1 MYRRTLLST
10 FCLYI
15 PSLFLFSFF
24 GVFYGCCCWGGG
36 GWGVIFFILFC
47 FLFFGF
53 FGWGGEGV
61 VRKSLLIQKHTLT
74 QFLAVCPINGLHV
87 CNRQLCFVA
96 SLYNKVSLLH
106 DIRKNSLLR
115 GIGIMKVLMFSAII
129 S

>member
-1 MYRRTLLST
+1 MYRRTLLSVYIFLAC
-10 FCLYI
+10 FCLV
-15 PSLFLFSFF
+15 SLGFF
-24 GVFYGCCCWGGG
+24 MAVVVGGG
-36 GWGVIFFILFC
+36 RLGGDFFYSV
-47 FLFFGF
+47 LFFVFWVFWVG
-53 FGWGGEGV
+53 GGEGV

>member
-1 MYRRTLLST
+1 MYRRTLLSVYIFLAC
-10 FCLYI
+10 FCLV
-15 PSLFLFSFF
+15 SLGFF
-24 GVFYGCCCWGGG
+24 IAVVVGGG

>member
-1 MYRRTLLST
+1 MYRRTLLSVYIFLAC
-10 FCLYI
+10 FCLV
-15 PSLFLFSFF
+15 SLGFF
-24 GVFYGCCCWGGG
+24 MAVVVG

-53 FGWGGEGV
+53 FGWGWGEGV